1 MATIEGYASAASAA
15 PGDTVDFHVRSDTA
29 PGNFTMEIDRRGV
42 DDVPLKSAE
51 GDAFV
56 PGPQDDANLAIN
68 GCDWPAVE
76 NCRTVIP
83 ADWKSGY
90 YVAKLS
96 ANGASTEIPFVVRSA
111 TPGTTSKILV
121 KLSDT
126 TTQAYT
132 NWGGRGLYE
141 TPFSPSISFDRPYND
156 VQGLYEIYQLQFI
169 RWLERNGIA
178 VDFCSS
184 LDLHSDPQL
193 LAPYRLLA
201 SIGHD
206 EYWSL
211 EMRDQAEA
219 FIAGG
224 GNVCFFSGNTCFWQ
238 IRLDLGD
245 SGRIMFCSKE
255 SEAGH
260 APDPERG
267 DPRRVTTEWSKP
279 PVNRPENSL
288 TGVAFRNG
296 AGWWDPAPINQNRFR
311 GYTVTNASHWVLDGT
326 GLSDGETFGAGTSV
340 DDTILGYET
349 DAALT
354 NGAQPPQVLGT
365 DGTPKSFVV
374 LAAAD
379 LSDWA
384 SQAGHATMGIYQ
396 RNGIVFTAG
405 TVNWAGGLNSNG
417 AATPVDRITRNLL
430 DALSRDRS
438 PQLAVADAG
447 FEDWSNGLP
456 TGWTLDGAGTVSA
469 QAADPDASEN
479 QMRFTGG
486 GGSFNASVDA
496 SSGETWIGAPGL
508 TCAANT
514 TYGVGCWAKSS
525 EPGATIRL
533 QTTDT
538 WTDFATAA
546 HSGSGAWE
554 YLFAV
559 GQGPGAAAYPARVK
573 IQVAPGVQALFDNV
587 SVMEVPDVPG

>member
-29 PGNFTMEIDRRGV
+29 PAHFTMEIVRRGV
-42 DDVPLKSAE
+42 EDVSLKNAE
-51 GDAFV
+51 GDAFA
-56 PGPQDDANLAIN
+56 PGPQDDADLAIN

-76 NCRTVIP
+76 GCRTVIP
-83 ADWKSGY
+83 DDWKSGY
-90 YVAKLS
+90 YVARLS
-96 ANGASTEIPFVVRSA
+96 ANDASTEIPFIVRSA
-111 TPGTTSKILV
+111 TPGTTSRILV

-126 TTQAYT
+126 TSQAYT

-141 TPFSPSISFDRPYND
+141 TPFSPSISFDRPYNN

-169 RWLERNGIA
+169 QWLERNGIA

-184 LDLHSDPQL
+184 LDLHSDPRVLYPYHL
-193 LAPYRLLA
+193 LV

-245 SGRIMFCSKE
+245 GSIMFCSKE

-260 APDPERG
+260 PPDPERD
-267 DPRRVTTEWSKP
+267 DPHRVTTEWSKP

-296 AGWWDPAPINQNRFR
+296 AGWWDPAPINQHRYR

-326 GLSDGETFGAGTSV
+326 GLSDGDTFGAGTSV
-340 DDTILGYET
+340 DDTVLGYET

-354 NGAQPPQVLGT
+354 DGGNPPQVLGT
-365 DGTPKSFVV
+365 DGSPTSFVV
-374 LAAAD
+374 LASAD
-379 LSDWA
+379 LTDWA
-384 SQAGHATMGIYQ
+384 SQAGHATMGVYQ

-405 TVNWAGGLNSNG
+405 TVNWAGGLSSNG
-417 AATPVDRITRNLL
+417 AATPVDHITRNLL
-430 DALSRDRS
+430 DALSVDRP
-438 PQLAVADAG
+438 PQLDVPNAG

-469 QAADPDASEN
+469 QDADPDASEN

-486 GGSFNASVDA
+486 GGSFNAGVDA

-525 EPGATIRL
+525 QPGATIRL
-533 QTTDT
+533 QSTDT
-538 WTDFATAA
+538 WTDFANAA
-546 HSGSGAWE
+546 HSGGGNWE
-554 YLFAV
+554 YIFAV
-559 GQGPGAAAYPARVK
+559 GRLPVGAAYPARVK
-573 IQVAPGVQALFDNV
+573 IQLASGVQALFDNV
-587 SVMEVPDVPG
+587 SVVEVPDRPG

>member
-1 MATIEGYASAASAA
+1 MATIEGYASVASAA

-29 PGNFTMEIDRRGV
+29 PSRFTMEIVRRGI
-42 DDVPLKSAE
+42 DDTSLTSAE

-76 NCRTVIP
+76 SCRVVIP

-96 ANGASTEIPFVVRSA
+96 GDGAGTEIPFIVRSA
-111 TPGTTSKILV
+111 TPGTTSRILV

-126 TTQAYT
+126 TSQAYT

-169 RWLERNGIA
+169 RWLERNGIT

-184 LDLHSDPQL
+184 LDLHTDPRMLYPYHL
-193 LAPYRLLA
+193 LV

-211 EMRDQAEA
+211 EMRDQVEA

-224 GNVCFFSGNTCFWQ
+224 YNVCFFSGNTCFWQ
-238 IRLDLGD
+238 IRLDLDDGR
-245 SGRIMFCSKE
+245 RIMFCSKE

-260 APDPERG
+260 PPDPQRD
-267 DPRRVTTEWSKP
+267 DPRRVTTEWSKQ
-279 PVNRPENSL
+279 PVNRPENSM

-311 GYTVTNASHWVLDGT
+311 GYTVTNASHWVFDGT
-326 GLSDGETFGAGTSV
+326 GLSDGDTFGAGTSV
-340 DDTILGYET
+340 DDTVLGYET

-354 NGAQPPQVLGT
+354 NGATPPQVLGT
-365 DGTPKSFVV
+365 DGTPMSFVV

-379 LSDWA
+379 LRDWA
-384 SQAGHATMGIYQ
+384 SQAGHATMGLYH

-405 TVNWAGGLNSNG
+405 TVNWAGGLNAD
-417 AATPVDRITRNLL
+417 AAAPVERVTRSLL
-430 DALSRDRS
+430 DALSRDRP
-438 PQLAVADAG
+438 PQLSVPNPG
-447 FEDWSNGLP
+447 FEDWSDGLP

-469 QAADPDASEN
+469 QDADADASEN
-479 QMRFTGG
+479 QMRYTGG
-486 GGSFNASVDA
+486 GGNFNASVDA
-496 SSGETWIGAPGL
+496 SNGETWIGAPGL
-508 TCAANT
+508 TCEANT
-514 TYGVGCWAKSS
+514 TYGAGCWAKSS
-525 EPGATIRL
+525 DPGATIRL

-538 WTDFATAA
+538 WTDFASAA
-546 HSGSGAWE
+546 HSGSGEWE

-559 GQGPGAAAYPARVK
+559 GRGPAAAAYPARVK
-573 IQVAPGVQALFDNV
+573 IQVAAGVAALFDDV
-587 SVMEVPDVPG
+587 SVIEVPDRPG

>member
-1 MATIEGYASAASAA
+1 MIEGYASAASAA

-29 PGNFTMEIDRRGV
+29 AHFTMEIVRRGV
-42 DDVPLKSAE
+42 DDTSLQNAE

-56 PGPQDDANLAIN
+56 PGPQSDADLAIN

-76 NCRTVIP
+76 SCSTVIP
-83 ADWKSGY
+83 DDWKSGY

-96 ANGASTEIPFVVRSA
+96 ANDASTEIPFVVRSA
-111 TPGTTSKILV
+111 TPGTTSRILV

-126 TTQAYT
+126 TSQAYT

-169 RWLERNGIA
+169 RWLERNNIT

-184 LDLHSDPQL
+184 LDLHTDPNVLYPYHL
-193 LAPYRLLA
+193 LV

-238 IRLDLGD
+238 IRLDFDDGH
-245 SGRIMFCSKE
+245 RIMFCSKE
-255 SEAGH
+255 SEGH
-260 APDPERG
+260 PADPQRD
-267 DPRRVTTEWSKP
+267 DPSRVTTEWSKA

-311 GYTVTNASHWVLDGT
+311 GYTVENAAHWVLAGT
-326 GLSDGETFGAGTSV
+326 GLSNGQVFGAGTSV
-340 DDTILGYET
+340 DDTVLGYET

-354 NGAQPPQVLGT
+354 NGAHPPQVLGT
-365 DGTPKSFVV
+365 DGTPASFVV
-374 LAAAD
+374 LASAD
-379 LSDWA
+379 LTDWA

-405 TVNWAGGLNSNG
+405 TVNWAGGLNAN
-417 AATPVDRITRNLL
+417 AAAPVERITRNLL
-430 DALSRDRS
+430 DALSPDRP
-438 PQLAVADAG
+438 PQLSVANPG
-447 FEDWSNGLP
+447 FEDWSDGLP
-456 TGWTLDGAGTVSA
+456 TGWTLDGAGSVSA
-469 QAADPDASEN
+469 QDADGDASEN
-479 QMRFTGG
+479 QMRYTGG
-486 GGSFNASVDA
+486 GGNFNASVDA
-496 SSGETWIGAPGL
+496 AAGETWIGAPGL

-514 TYGVGCWAKSS
+514 TYGAGCWAQSS
-525 EPGATIRL
+525 SPGATIRL
-533 QTTDT
+533 QSTDT
-538 WTDFATAA
+538 WEDFANAA
-546 HSGSGAWE
+546 HSGSGEWE

-559 GQGPGAAAYPARVK
+559 GQLSRDADYPARVK
-573 IQVAPGVQALFDNV
+573 IQVAAGVQALFDNV
-587 SVMEVPDVPG
+587 SVTEVPNRPA